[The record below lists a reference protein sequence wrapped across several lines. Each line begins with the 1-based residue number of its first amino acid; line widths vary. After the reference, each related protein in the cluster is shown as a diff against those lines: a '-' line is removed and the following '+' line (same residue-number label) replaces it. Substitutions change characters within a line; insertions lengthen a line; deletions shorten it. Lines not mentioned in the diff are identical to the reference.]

1 MISPLYNPELDRSI
15 SQPVASEFAPV
26 LALLDSPEL
35 HEEITKGNVTLA
47 MIRPHVG
54 PEANL
59 LGLPD
64 LEATDHIEE
73 SIGGLAV
80 ITKFSFTFTHDAVD
94 VFYGGGPQA
103 SMEKEKP
110 IDPAAYQSRWL
121 EFRDFMASAP
131 TTALL
136 LYSPDGDA
144 ISRWRSHL
152 GHWNID
158 EIRDPSTIRGAF
170 GVNKYNNLVH
180 GSDEPAA
187 VLNEL
192 SIIKQS
198 IKDAE
203 RSQ

>member
-1 MISPLYNPELDRSI
+1 MISPFYNPELDRSI
-15 SQPVASEFAPV
+15 SQPVAAEFVPV
-26 LALLDSPEL
+26 LELLENPEL

-54 PEANL
+54 PDANL
-59 LGLPD
+59 LGLQD

-73 SIGGLAV
+73 SIFGLAV
-80 ITKFSFTFTHDAVD
+80 ISKFSFTFTHNAVD
-94 VFYGGGPQA
+94 SFYGGGPQA

-110 IDPAAYQSRWL
+110 VDPTTYASRWL

-136 LYSPDGDA
+136 LYSPYGDA
-144 ISRWRSHL
+144 ITRWRGHL

-158 EIRDPSTIRGAF
+158 EIRDPATIRGAF

-187 VLNEL
+187 VFKEL
-192 SIIKQS
+192 DIIRQS
-198 IKDAE
+198 IRDTE
-203 RSQ
+203 RSS